1 MTQSTLAI
9 GSRVRVKQIAG
20 GAFYSHNYG
29 KEGVVTQLGDVSV
42 TVRFDDG
49 SSDYGRR
56 TAVVVVSQSLKVGD
70 KVKIV
75 GEQGGLFYSFN
86 VGKEGVVTKV
96 PTSDDGIVVVRFE
109 DSSTDF
115 GRIKDVALVVPTP
128 AKDEQGFISNREN
141 RSGTMPV
148 PRGTIVDVLYNDGT
162 IILDLP
168 AGTGASK
175 RSENKPQNVYSATTW
190 AFNGSGSATIVGYRF
205 AADRPAT
212 RKSIT
217 HAEMKKGMKVKLID
231 GGTNHTHWG
240 FRKGGVYD
248 CADGGP
254 ISPKPRGEVAS
265 CNWGDWVWELV
276 EEAETPI
283 SMDEMEVG
291 MKVKLTSK
299 GDGRHEHWG
308 MKVGV
313 VYDVVQHS
321 RYGRPGIKTPGGTLT
336 TNYASWTFV
345 QVASDG
351 TLDAQ
356 LAGLR
361 AEMEVVKSSIATANR
376 ELEAATQR
384 VATKQ
389 AVVDK
394 AQEELAALVERVAKH
409 GLKFVEKS
417 AQDAHDEGK
426 LSVGVTLLAVTPED
440 TEEHK
445 PGKQYKIIQRDRGDT
460 SEWKLESEDGYGWWI
475 RNTELKNYTVVA

>member
-9 GSRVRVKQIAG
+9 GSRVRVTAAPG
-20 GAFYSHNYG
+20 NAFYSHNVG
-29 KEGVVTQLGDVSV
+29 KEGVVTQLGDVRV

-56 TAVVVVSQSLKVGD
+56 TAVVVVPQSLKVGD

-86 VGKEGVVTKV
+86 AGKEGVVTKS
-96 PTSDDGIVVVRFE
+96 PISDDGIVVVRFE
-109 DSSTDF
+109 DGSTDF

-168 AGTGASK
+168 AGTGESK
-175 RSENKPQNVYSATTW
+175 RSENKPENVYSATTW

-205 AADRPAT
+205 AADRPT
-212 RKSIT
+212 SRKLIT
-217 HAEMKKGMKVKLID
+217 HAEMKKGMKVKLIND
-231 GGTNHTHWG
+231 GEGHTHWG
-240 FRKGGVYD
+240 FRKGGVYE
-248 CADGGP
+248 CANGGP
-254 ISPKPRGEVAS
+254 ISPKPNGEVS
-265 CNWGDWVWELV
+265 HNNWADWVWELV

-283 SMDEMEVG
+283 SMDKMEVG

-299 GDGRHEHWG
+299 GNGRHEHWG
-308 MKVGV
+308 MKVGE
-313 VYDVVQHS
+313 VYDVVDG
-321 RYGRPGIKTPGGTLT
+321 GRWAVVGIKTPGGTLT
-336 TNYASWTFV
+336 TNYADWTFV

-356 LAGLR
+356 LAALR
-361 AEMEVVKSSIATANR
+361 AELEQIKTRITGANR
-376 ELEAATQR
+376 ELDEATQR
-384 VATKQ
+384 VTTKQ

-394 AQEELAALVERVAKH
+394 LQEERAALLERITKH
-409 GLKFVEKS
+409 GLQLIEKT
-417 AQDAHDEGK
+417 AQDAQDEGK

-440 TEEHK
+440 TEEHV
-445 PGKQYKIIQRDRGDT
+445 PGKQYKIVQRDRGDT

>member
-9 GSRVRVKQIAG
+9 GSRVRVTNVPG

-29 KEGVVTQLGDVSV
+29 KEGVVTELGDVRV
-42 TVRFDDG
+42 DVRFDDG
-49 SSDYGRR
+49 SKDYGRR
-56 TAVVVVSQSLKVGD
+56 TSVVVLPQSLKVGD

-75 GEQGGLFYSFN
+75 GEQGGLFYAHN
-86 VGKEGVVTKV
+86 AGKEGVVTKT
-96 PTSDDGIVVVRFE
+96 PTSEFGVVVVRFE

-115 GRIKDVALVVPTP
+115 GRLKDVVLVAPVAPTP
-128 AKDEQGFISNREN
+128 AKDEQGFISNRQN
-141 RSGTMPV
+141 TRGIVPV

-162 IILDLP
+162 LILDLP
-168 AGTGASK
+168 ANTGEAKQSV
-175 RSENKPQNVYSATTW
+175 NKPENSYSATTW
-190 AFNGSGSATIVGYRF
+190 TFTGSGNATIVAYRF
-205 AADRPAT
+205 AADRPV
-212 RKSIT
+212 S
-217 HAEMKKGMKVKLID
+217 E
-231 GGTNHTHWG
+231 
-240 FRKGGVYD
+240 
-248 CADGGP
+248 
-254 ISPKPRGEVAS
+254 SS
-265 CNWGDWVWELV
+265 
-276 EEAETPI
+276 I
-283 SMDEMEVG
+283 SMDEMKVG

-299 GDGRHEHWG
+299 GNGRHEHWG
-308 MKVGV
+308 MKVGE
-313 VYDVVQHS
+313 VYDVVEAGH
-321 RYGRPGIKTPGGTLT
+321 YGRPAVKTPGGRLT
-336 TNYASWTFV
+336 TNYADWTFV
-345 QVASDG
+345 QVVSDG

-356 LAGLR
+356 LAALR

-394 AQEELAALVERVAKH
+394 AQEELAALLERVAKH

-417 AQDAHDEGK
+417 AQVAHDEGK

-440 TEEHK
+440 TEEHV